1 MASPQI
7 MDSVS
12 RAFSDMLT
20 IVADVA
26 VAYYGAI
33 HRLQGGQM
41 SIKLDIYSRFGH
53 HMESFRARVR
63 LCAYEIWRHVL
74 ERSMEDPE
82 QIMVLQSWLSPQDTV
97 LAMLTSDHINLVS
110 RAEEYTC
117 TWLQPYLNSF
127 FKGDD
132 KCLLVQ
138 GKIGSG
144 KTTLANWTVDRL
156 QRPVSRKSVCTLSFF
171 FSEISSPW
179 FSFANLLLTL

>member
-7 MDSVS
+7 MDNVS

-26 VAYYGAI
+26 VTYYGAV
-33 HRLQGGQM
+33 HRLEGDQT
-41 SIKLDIYSRFGH
+41 STKLDIYSRFGH

-63 LCAYEIWRHVL
+63 LCAYEVWRYVL

-82 QIMVLQSWLSPQDTV
+82 QIMVLQAWLAPQDTV
-97 LAMLTSDHINLVS
+97 LAMLASDHVNLVS

-117 TWLQPYLNSF
+117 TWLQSHLNSF
-127 FKGDD
+127 FKGDE

-138 GKIGSG
+138 GKAGSG
-144 KTTLANWTVDRL
+144 KTTLANWAVDRL

-171 FSEISSPW
+171 FSKI
-179 FSFANLLLTL
+179 